1 MDAHGLRLY
10 DEEDNHY
17 EILRGEKGM
26 ASKTETAGQPVYRFA
41 SSRAKWGFIKK
52 HMALYLISIPGL
64 VYFLIFKYIPM
75 GGSMIAFQNYNI
87 FKGIANSPWVG
98 LEHFQRMFAYP
109 EFMNILKNTLLLG
122 FYDLVIAFP
131 VPIVLALLLSEIRS
145 TGFKRVVQTVV
156 YMPHFLSWVIVGG
169 ILIGLL
175 SPSTGIVNHILGWF
189 NIEPIYFL
197 GENSYIRTILISS
210 GIWKDSGWG
219 TIIYLAAIAG
229 INPDLYEAAEI
240 DGAGRFR
247 QVMSITIP
255 AIIPTIVILF
265 LLHIGRFMDFGF
277 ERVFVFLNPLNSQ
290 NGEILDTYVYRA
302 GLIDRQYSYTTAI
315 GLFKSLV
322 GLLLIGTGNALSKRA
337 TGESLY

>member
-1 MDAHGLRLY
+1 
-10 DEEDNHY
+10 
-17 EILRGEKGM
+17 
-26 ASKTETAGQPVYRFA
+26 
-41 SSRAKWGFIKK
+41 
-52 HMALYLISIPGL
+52 MALYLISIPGL

-87 FKGIANSPWVG
+87 FKGITNSPWVG

-175 SPSTGIVNHILGWF
+175 SPSTGVVNHILGWF
-189 NIEPIYFL
+189 NMEPIYFL

-255 AIIPTIVILF
+255 AIVPTIVILF

-322 GLLLIGTGNALSKRA
+322 GLLLIGTGNALSKRT